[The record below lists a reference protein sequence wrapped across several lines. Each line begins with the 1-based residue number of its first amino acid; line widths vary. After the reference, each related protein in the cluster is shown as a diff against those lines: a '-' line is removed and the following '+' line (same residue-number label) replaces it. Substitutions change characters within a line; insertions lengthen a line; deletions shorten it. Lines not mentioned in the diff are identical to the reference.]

1 MAPYHKCSKGV
12 RMIKRTTPLVL
23 LVVLSAL
30 IALTAAPAF
39 SENLSEAEKKEFSM
53 NVALP
58 SPAEMFLAIDRLGE
72 TDWQAVAEHNPR
84 YDYQDNYMRALNLGV
99 RSADGL
105 VAILAEDK
113 SKLGEIIVIVIT
125 LAEELQVQETILDRS
140 KSFEDM
146 ANQGRWDE
154 LRDELDALRYL
165 IEMEMDQL
173 GDQDVATLVRV
184 GGWLEGLRVTS
195 GLLAE
200 GLYPEHSSSILYQP
214 NLVNYFERELSGM
227 EPEARQS
234 PAVQA
239 VLQALPEIRSLV
251 RVGYRKPVPTKNIQ
265 RLNRIATDLIA
276 LIERG

>member
-1 MAPYHKCSKGV
+1 MSK
-12 RMIKRTTPLVL
+12 RSTTLVL
-23 LVVLSAL
+23 LAVLLAQL
-30 IALTAAPAF
+30 VLAVGPAF
-39 SENLSEAEKKEFSM
+39 SQSLSEAEKKEFSM

-58 SPAEMFLAIDRLGE
+58 SPAEMFLAIDRLGD
-72 TDWQAVAEHNPR
+72 TNWNDAAVFNER

-113 SKLGEIIVIVIT
+113 TKLGRVIVIVIT

-140 KSFEDM
+140 KTFEDL
-146 ANQGRWDE
+146 ANQGRWNE

-195 GLLAE
+195 QLLAK

-214 NLVNYFERELSGM
+214 NLADYFETQLNGM
-227 EPEARQS
+227 EPEAKQT
-234 PAVQA
+234 PAAQA
-239 VLQALPEIRSLV
+239 ILKALPELRRLV
-251 RVGYRKPVPTKNIQ
+251 NVGYRKPVPMENIK
-265 RLNRIATDLIA
+265 RLNQIASELVA

>member
-1 MAPYHKCSKGV
+1 MSK
-12 RMIKRTTPLVL
+12 RSTTLVL
-23 LVVLSAL
+23 LAVLLGQFAL
-30 IALTAAPAF
+30 AAGPAF
-39 SENLSEAEKKEFSM
+39 PGSLSEAEKKEFSL

-72 TDWQAVAEHNPR
+72 TDWNAAAVFNER

-105 VAILAEDK
+105 VSILAEDK
-113 SKLGEIIVIVIT
+113 TKLGRVIVIVIT

-140 KSFEDM
+140 KAFEDL
-146 ANQGRWDE
+146 ANEGRWNE

-195 GLLAE
+195 QLLAA
-200 GLYPEHSSSILYQP
+200 GVYPAHSSSILYQP
-214 NLVNYFERELSGM
+214 NLADYFEGQINGM
-227 EPEARQS
+227 EPEAKQI

-239 VLQALPEIRSLV
+239 ILKALPELRQLV
-251 RVGYRKPVPTKNIQ
+251 NVGYRKPVPAENIK
-265 RLNRIATDLIA
+265 RLNQISSDLVA

>member
-1 MAPYHKCSKGV
+1 MSK
-12 RMIKRTTPLVL
+12 RSISLVL
-23 LVVLSAL
+23 LAVLLGQLAL
-30 IALTAAPAF
+30 AAGPAF
-39 SENLSEAEKKEFSM
+39 SQSLSEAEKKEFSL

-58 SPAEMFLAIDRLGE
+58 SPAEMFLAIDRLGD
-72 TDWQAVAEHNPR
+72 TDWNAAATFNER

-99 RSADGL
+99 RAADGL
-105 VAILAEDK
+105 VSILAEDK
-113 SKLGEIIVIVIT
+113 TKLGRVITIVIT

-140 KSFEDM
+140 KTFEDL
-146 ANQGRWDE
+146 ANQGRWNE

-195 GLLAE
+195 GLLAS
-200 GLYPEHSSSILYQP
+200 GLYPEHSGSILYQP
-214 NLVNYFERELSGM
+214 NLADYFEGQLKAM
-227 EPEARQS
+227 EPEARQN

-239 VLQALPEIRSLV
+239 ILKALPELRGLV
-251 RVGYRKPVPTKNIQ
+251 NVGYRHPVPQENIQ
-265 RLNRIATDLIA
+265 RLNQIASELVA

>member
-1 MAPYHKCSKGV
+1 MSK
-12 RMIKRTTPLVL
+12 RSTTLVL
-23 LVVLSAL
+23 LAVMLAQFAL
-30 IALTAAPAF
+30 AAGPAF
-39 SENLSEAEKKEFSM
+39 SESLSEAEKKEFSL

-58 SPAEMFLAIDRLGE
+58 SPAEMFLAIDRLGD
-72 TDWQAVAEHNPR
+72 TDWNAVAEYNQN
-84 YDYQDNYMRALNLGV
+84 YDYQNNYMRALNLGV
-99 RSADGL
+99 RAADGL

-113 SKLGEIIVIVIT
+113 TKLGEVIVIVIT

-140 KSFEDM
+140 KSFEDL

-195 GLLAE
+195 LLLKG
-200 GLYPEHSSSILYQP
+200 GLYPEHSTSILYQP
-214 NLVNYFERELSGM
+214 NLVDYFEAQLSSM
-227 EPEARQS
+227 EPEAKQS

-239 VLQALPEIRSLV
+239 ILKALPEFRKLIN
-251 RVGYRKPVPTKNIQ
+251 VGYRKSVPVENIE
-265 RLNRIATDLIA
+265 RLNQIASELVA